1 MMMMKKKR
9 KGPPEHLTTNPELE
23 VEGKRAREQFRAAVD
38 ATPQEVK
45 DEIQQEME
53 INLLKKEEVKET
65 QFWNGYSNKLKE
77 QVKTEDI
84 FEEVQKFKTSK
95 EKEKNNFFKRLLKI
109 LGF

>member
-1 MMMMKKKR
+1 MMKNKKR
-9 KGPPEHLTTNPELE
+9 KGPPKEFTTNPELE
-23 VEGKRAREQFRAAVD
+23 AEGKKAREQFRAAVD
-38 ATPQEVK
+38 ATPQKVK
-45 DEIQQEME
+45 DEIQQEIE
-53 INLLKKEEVKET
+53 INTLKQEEVKES
-65 QFWNGYSNKLKE
+65 QFWNGYSNKIKE